1 MDMGVFTS
9 TEKIQVPDRRAIAS
23 PIQTQKFSVQK
34 LR

>member
-1 MDMGVFTS
+1 MGLFTS
-9 TEKIQVPDRRAIAS
+9 TEKIQVPDRRALAS